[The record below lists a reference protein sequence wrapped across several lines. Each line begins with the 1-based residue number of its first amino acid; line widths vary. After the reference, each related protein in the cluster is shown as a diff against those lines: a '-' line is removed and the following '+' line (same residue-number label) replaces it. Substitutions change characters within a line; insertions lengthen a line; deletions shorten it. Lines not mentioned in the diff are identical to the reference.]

1 MIYKKVMKLN
11 LLKENKMDPKEKI
24 EIILENAHNIGIMD
38 GLEEA
43 RGILLEEAK
52 DLLLNNKVD
61 EAEKIMII
69 NSKIEKRIE
78 ELKIII
84 KNNCLVI

>member
-1 MIYKKVMKLN
+1 MKLN

-84 KNNCLVI
+84 ENNCLVI

>member
-1 MIYKKVMKLN
+1 MKLN